1 MIMVD
6 VYVASLNK
14 SFDFGIEPEASVA
27 AVIEEIV
34 EMICQNEQYSMPEAG
49 DFALCCLDSQ
59 KILSPQS
66 AIAANGIQTGNR
78 LLLV

>member
-6 VYVASLNK
+6 VYVPSLDK

-27 AVIEEIV
+27 AVIEELV
-34 EMICQNEQYSMPEAG
+34 EMICQSEQCPMPESG
-49 DFALCCLDSQ
+49 EFVLCCLDSRSV
-59 KILSPQS
+59 LSPQS
-66 AIAANGIQTGNR
+66 AVDANGIQTGNR